1 MDLDLGGESETMK
14 KLETKNSNSKLHKSI
29 QELVTL
35 IFDIESMKKALVEFE
50 VWICACSRFPG
61 LKSDPATFFPV
72 DRFDENASRKIESTT
87 DRERLRDPHWSAHD
101 DQV

>member
-50 VWICACSRFPG
+50 V
-61 LKSDPATFFPV
+61 
-72 DRFDENASRKIESTT
+72 
-87 DRERLRDPHWSAHD
+87 
-101 DQV
+101 

>member
-50 VWICACSRFPG
+50 VCICDRSRFPG
-61 LKSDPATFFPV
+61 LKSDPATFFHA

-87 DRERLRDPHWSAHD
+87 DRERLRDPH
-101 DQV
+101 